1 MKKFT
6 FIAALILSIVVLF
19 SACSG
24 SGEGKATTAKSQS
37 QSTAASADSTTSK
50 SAASKTANTK
60 KNAPEIKDS
69 KNAIDKASISS
80 ADASKIISSR
90 DLSEFGLKGDKK
102 DYKYLVA
109 EKGKSINGKDYIE
122 IDIAQVSKENKD
134 GSINMNTAAQ
144 LYISYDGKTIYQRD
158 LNSGELTQKK

>member
-6 FIAALILSIVVLF
+6 FIAALILSVVVLF

-24 SGEGKATTAKSQS
+24 GGDGKATTAKSQS
-37 QSTAASADSTTSK
+37 QSTAASADSTTS
-50 SAASKTANTK
+50 AASNTANTN
-60 KNAPEIKDS
+60 KNVPEIKDS

-80 ADASKIISSR
+80 ADASKLISSK

-122 IDIAQVSKENKD
+122 VDIAQVSKENKD
-134 GSINMNTAAQ
+134 GSINMSTAAQ
-144 LYISYDGKTIYQRD
+144 LYIGYDGKTIYQRD
-158 LNSGELTQKK
+158 LKSGELTQKK